1 MLNAF
6 TRFYTGDDHE
16 EGHKM
21 SNSRKDANGMV
32 VKTVYASSV
41 ATLDSNVFTGGGT
54 NVTRQLQEVLDRA
67 LVDGGIHLVMD
78 GAALVSGLVVH
89 SNTTIECLTK
99 DCGFFLDEQSNCSI
113 VINADRDKKVI
124 KSRSISLLGGTYNHN
139 AQNQLHHAPTDQRD
153 LVFGTPGEPDFFD
166 GRLVMALEFYG
177 VEYLTI
183 KDITIRNQRSW
194 AAIICNWRHVV
205 VENVHIDLIDH
216 MSGQN
221 QDGLHFWGPGRFLTV
236 KNLSGRTGDDIL
248 ALAPDEL
255 DRESDITDVEVDG
268 VFMDNVD
275 QGIRLLSRAKGR
287 LDRVTIRNVSGTYKC
302 FGFYINPWFSEDY
315 GSFGNI
321 VIENVDL
328 RQSEP
333 NYHYTNPFL
342 FRIGGNIECL
352 TLKNIRHHFPSDDRP
367 IAEIGIPFVDKKKN
381 IEKGQGQHIHTVI
394 IDGLTIL
401 EEGGATANAEYIK
414 VAGPVENL
422 VLKNVMAVRKNDAP
436 CGKIVSIDEEAGSV
450 ENLLIDG
457 VYSKGYECF
466 ADTRGKASNVDIL
479 NTICDGKP
487 LK

>member
-1 MLNAF
+1 
-6 TRFYTGDDHE
+6 
-16 EGHKM
+16 M

-54 NVTRQLQEVLDRA
+54 NVTWQLQEVLDRA

-99 DCGFFLDEQSNCSI
+99 DCGFFLDDQSNCSI

-287 LDRVTIRNVSGTYKC
+287 LDRVTIRNVSGT
-302 FGFYINPWFSEDY
+302 
-315 GSFGNI
+315 
-321 VIENVDL
+321 
-328 RQSEP
+328 
-333 NYHYTNPFL
+333 
-342 FRIGGNIECL
+342 
-352 TLKNIRHHFPSDDRP
+352 
-367 IAEIGIPFVDKKKN
+367 
-381 IEKGQGQHIHTVI
+381 
-394 IDGLTIL
+394 
-401 EEGGATANAEYIK
+401 
-414 VAGPVENL
+414 
-422 VLKNVMAVRKNDAP
+422 
-436 CGKIVSIDEEAGSV
+436 
-450 ENLLIDG
+450 
-457 VYSKGYECF
+457 
-466 ADTRGKASNVDIL
+466 
-479 NTICDGKP
+479 
-487 LK
+487 